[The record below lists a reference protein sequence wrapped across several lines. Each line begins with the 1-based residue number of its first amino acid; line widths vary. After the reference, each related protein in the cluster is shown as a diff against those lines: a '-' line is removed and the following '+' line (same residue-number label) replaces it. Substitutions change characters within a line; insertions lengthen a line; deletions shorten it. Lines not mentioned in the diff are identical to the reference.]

1 MKQTT
6 SSSLL
11 GRLVCLSLAVLV
23 VVGLSYGAL
32 KFWSKPE
39 RAFPA
44 NVPGAGESIIIP
56 IEGMSCSAC
65 VARVK
70 KAMKGTEG
78 VSEANV
84 NLEKGEVEIRY
95 ESAKNSPEKLAA
107 TINGL
112 GYKAGS
118 PRAKGSGP

>member
-1 MKQTT
+1 M
-6 SSSLL
+6 
-11 GRLVCLSLAVLV
+11 
-23 VVGLSYGAL
+23 GLSYGAL
-32 KFWSKPE
+32 KFWSKRE
-39 RAFPA
+39 QAFAA
-44 NVPGAGESIIIP
+44 NALQAGESILIP

-84 NLEKGEVEIRY
+84 NLERGEVEIRY
-95 ESAKNSPEKLAA
+95 ESAKTSPEKLAA
-107 TINGL
+107 AINGL